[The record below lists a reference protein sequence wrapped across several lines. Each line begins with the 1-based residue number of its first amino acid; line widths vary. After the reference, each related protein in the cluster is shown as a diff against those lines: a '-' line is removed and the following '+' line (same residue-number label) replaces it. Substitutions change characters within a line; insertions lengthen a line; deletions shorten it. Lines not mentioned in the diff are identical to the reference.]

1 MSANY
6 STLKC
11 ILLTVNYIFP
21 ENMSQSELKKLRNKQ
36 KKQKRKEDEKKA
48 NAQQAQQRKEAHNK
62 SQKKGPGEDE
72 LDAPQKDEL
81 VAEKLERPEK
91 PLEEALKFL
100 VPLQNLAQQDIETHF
115 AAFAIYY
122 RKGKFLYKAHS
133 ATFDYYLAFSDI
145 RK

>member
-11 ILLTVNYIFP
+11 IMLTVNYIFP

-91 PLEEALKFL
+91 PLEETLKFL

-122 RKGKFLYKAHS
+122 RKGKFLYKAHI
-133 ATFDYYLAFSDI
+133 ATFDYYLAFLDF

>member
-11 ILLTVNYIFP
+11 NMLTVNYIFP

-122 RKGKFLYKAHS
+122 RKGKFLYTAHI
-133 ATFDYYLAFSDI
+133 ATFDYYLAFLDF

>member
-11 ILLTVNYIFP
+11 IMLTVNYIFP

-48 NAQQAQQRKEAHNK
+48 SAQQAQQRKEAHNK

-81 VAEKLERPEK
+81 VPEKLERPEK

-122 RKGKFLYKAHS
+122 RKGKFLNQAHTERYIPLS
-133 ATFDYYLAFSDI
+133 SSVFGH
-145 RK
+145 

>member
-1 MSANY
+1 M
-6 STLKC
+6 L
-11 ILLTVNYIFP
+11 IVNYIFL

-100 VPLQNLAQQDIETHF
+100 IPLQNLAHQDIETHF

-122 RKGKFLYKAHS
+122 RKGKFLYKADS
-133 ATFDYYLAFSDI
+133 VTFDNYYLVFSDI